1 MGNFRKFVRY
11 RAGLLAGL
19 ALVCLFCTPIHA
31 EPQMLR
37 FRSATVTG
45 ARLDDIER
53 DYGQLLD
60 YRVRERGRLSAD
72 LARSWGAPWMAG
84 KRYLL
89 LSGDAAPEVLVRAI
103 ESKPVAG
110 YRPLTT
116 YGWNAIEIVVEN
128 PDQLRARFEGGPFA
142 IVGEPAFLG
151 GYPTIKAFQVRG
163 RANEILYLTAETG
176 DRSRSP
182 LPPPG
187 GEVGRIFIMVV
198 AGPDIHALNDWYAR
212 HFDLTPGTVR
222 ERSVGVL
229 TRAQDLAAD
238 RTLPLTTLRLAQP
251 GNLLE
256 LDGYS
261 EKATTRQTRAG
272 ELPPGV
278 ALVSVAVRNLDAL
291 KLNYLTPPRARPG
304 ALYRGQRSATVRG
317 AAGELLELIEER
329 N

>member
-1 MGNFRKFVRY
+1 MANSRK
-11 RAGLLAGL
+11 LLGRRGAMLVVL
-19 ALVCLFCTPIHA
+19 AAVCAQGARA

-37 FRSATVTG
+37 FRAATVTG
-45 ARLDDIER
+45 AHLGDFER
-53 DYGQLLD
+53 DYSRLLD
-60 YRVRERGRLSAD
+60 YRVRERGRLSGE
-72 LARSWGAPWMAG
+72 LAASWAAPRMAG

-89 LSGDAAPEVLVRAI
+89 MSSDAAPDVLLRAI

-116 YGWNAIEIVVEN
+116 YGWNAIEIVAE
-128 PDQLRARFEGGPFA
+128 DTDRLRARFEGGPFNV
-142 IVGEPAFLG
+142 VGEPAFLG

-163 RANEILYLTAETG
+163 RANEIVYLTAETG

-182 LPPPG
+182 LPAPG

-198 AGPDIHALNDWYAR
+198 AGPDIHVLNDWYST
-212 HFDLTPGTVR
+212 HFNLTPGAVR
-222 ERSVGVL
+222 ERNVGVL
-229 TRAQDLAAD
+229 TRAQELPAD
-238 RTLPLTTLRLAQP
+238 RKLPITTVRLAQQ

-261 EKATTRQTRAG
+261 EKARPRTTLRG

-278 ALVSVAVRNLDAL
+278 ALVSVAVRNLDAV
-291 KLNYLTPPRARPG
+291 KLDYLAPPRLRKG
-304 ALYRGQRSATVRG
+304 ALYGARRSATVRG

-329 N
+329 D